1 MPKPDLNNRDPHARV
16 LLVGIA
22 RSGTSWL
29 GEALGRARGVH
40 FYYEPDNIDA
50 DPTGARPAG
59 GLGFG
64 PYPMIDVGQESTLFA
79 SVWDMVFAGRLPAA
93 PNRPL
98 LLAARATL
106 RLPRLLRDPLVRL
119 MAGAAAR
126 MPSRSEGTVVKT
138 IYVVFSL
145 DWLIDRYRPQVVA
158 IQRNPL
164 NVVSSWRQLQIPLF
178 DLATR
183 PAIIQT
189 YLEPLGIAPPRTDAS
204 ELTKIAWQVGLLTHV
219 LGDAVE
225 RHPDWR
231 LVTHEDLCREPLTE
245 IRDIVDGL
253 GLVWTD
259 NIERFLTTT
268 NRPGEGLKPM
278 RVTAEQ
284 PTRWRSRLTDA
295 EVEEIEGVLAQF
307 PRCGWVRAPAE
318 ARL

>member
-1 MPKPDLNNRDPHARV
+1 
-16 LLVGIA
+16 
-22 RSGTSWL
+22 
-29 GEALGRARGVH
+29 
-40 FYYEPDNIDA
+40 
-50 DPTGARPAG
+50 
-59 GLGFG
+59 
-64 PYPMIDVGQESTLFA
+64 MINVGQESRLFA
-79 SVWDMVFAGRLPAA
+79 SVWDMVFAGRLPSN

-119 MAGAAAR
+119 MARAAAR

-178 DLATR
+178 DLAVR
-183 PAIIQT
+183 PAITKT
-189 YLEPLGIAPPRTDAS
+189 YLEPLGIEPPRADAS
-204 ELTKIAWQVGLLTHV
+204 ELTRIAWQVGLLTQV

-231 LVTHEDLCREPLTE
+231 LVTHEDLCREPLTG
-245 IRDIVDGL
+245 IHDIVDGL

-259 NIERFLTTT
+259 EIERFLATT
-268 NRPGEGLKPM
+268 NRPGEGLKPT

-284 PTRWRSRLTDA
+284 PTRWRARLTDA

-307 PRCGWVRAPAE
+307 PRCGWLRVPAK
-318 ARL
+318 ATL